1 MRQNNKR
8 KKKTSFITAKPSRS
22 RPKRCILTA
31 IFLTPGFVN
40 SRIHGGALKIRPSM
54 ERPIVA
60 NSGHSTYKSL
70 KMLKFMIIY

>member
-8 KKKTSFITAKPSRS
+8 KKKPLLSLRNLLDLVQSVVYSQQSFD
-22 RPKRCILTA
+22 
-31 IFLTPGFVN
+31 PGFVN